1 MIMAEIL
8 AERYTGASIRRSED
22 PRILTG
28 AGRYVDDIKLPGM
41 LHAAFVRSPLA
52 HARVLAVDAS
62 AARALPGVVAVLT
75 GAEIEAM
82 TVPGPDALVA
92 LMGGTGPTPEFTL
105 LATDK
110 VRFAGD
116 PVAVVIA
123 ESRYL
128 AEDGCEL
135 VEVEYDDL
143 PPVTNAAVAL
153 DPGSP
158 PLFANLGDN
167 IARPHSRREF
177 GDVPATFAGADRVLD
192 FRIEV
197 HRHQN
202 VPMEG
207 RGCVASYDP
216 GAGSM
221 TMYAATQSVH
231 VSKIA
236 VAMRLGLEQDKVR
249 VLAGDIGGS
258 FGLKIGA
265 SREELAVAAAARE
278 LGRPVKWVEDRG
290 ENLTAS
296 GQAREESFDVRAAV
310 SSDGDLLGLDVSMV
324 IDTGSYP
331 SMGGMVPAIIEAML
345 PGPYKMAALGFEST
359 AVTTNKPPYVAYRG
373 PWASETFVRE
383 RALDLIARALGLDPL
398 EIRLRNVAARTDPP
412 AVMLTGRPLAGVTT
426 RESLDRV
433 AELVDLPA
441 FRRRQA
447 EARTQGRYLGV
458 GMATFIEA
466 APGPRSIGEGSGPLG
481 NELMRLRLDEDG
493 IVVLFTG
500 QMPHGQ
506 SHQTTLAQI
515 AADEFGVP
523 FDQVRVVVGDTD
535 VVPFGL
541 TGGSRSAT
549 MTGGAA
555 LHGARQLKAKVLDFA
570 SHLMEASRQDLQI
583 TDGNVWVRGD
593 PASAIPVSE
602 IARQAASGQFS
613 DGEADVSL
621 EVEAAFDGGQGGWS
635 GGSHCAIVEVDAET
649 GLVTVERYVAV
660 EDCGA
665 LINPAVVEGQIRGGV
680 AQGIGAVLLER
691 SAYDQD
697 GNCQSATFMDY
708 LLPTACDIPRIE
720 ITHLETVPLD
730 ADVNF
735 RGVGEGGM
743 IVAPPTIVSAIEDAL
758 APFGVR
764 IYEQHLPPGRILE
777 LIAQAEQ
784 DQ

>member
-1 MIMAEIL
+1 VTAIA

-41 LHAAFVRSPLA
+41 LHAAFVRSPMA
-52 HARVLAVDAS
+52 HAQVLSVDVS
-62 AARALPGVVAVLT
+62 AAQALPGVVAVLT
-75 GAEIEAM
+75 GADLEAM
-82 TVPGPDALVA
+82 TVPGPDALMA
-92 LMGGTGPTPEFTL
+92 LMGWGGPMPEFTL

-110 VRFAGD
+110 VRLVGD

-135 VEVEYDDL
+135 VEVDYEDL
-143 PPVTNAAVAL
+143 PPVVDAAFAL

-167 IARPHSRREF
+167 IARPRSRSEF
-177 GDVPATFAGADRVLD
+177 GDVAATFAGADRVID
-192 FRIEV
+192 FRIGV

-207 RGCVASYDP
+207 RGCVASYDAD
-216 GAGSM
+216 AGVM
-221 TMYAATQSVH
+221 TMFAATQSVH
-231 VSKIA
+231 VTKIA
-236 VAMRLGLEQDKVR
+236 VAMRLGMEQDKVR

-265 SREELAVAAAARE
+265 SREELAVAAASRSI
-278 LGRPVKWVEDRG
+278 GRPVKWVEDRG

-310 SSDGDLLGLDVSMV
+310 SDDGDLLGLDVKMV
-324 IDTGSYP
+324 VDTGAYP
-331 SMGGMVPAIIEAML
+331 GMGAMVPDIVSAMF
-345 PGPYKMAALGFEST
+345 PGPYKLAALGFEST
-359 AVTTNKPPYVAYRG
+359 AVTTNKATYVAYRG

-383 RALDLIARALGLDPL
+383 RVLNLIAADLGLDPV
-398 EIRLRNVAARTDPP
+398 EIRLRNVALRTDPP
-412 AVMLTGRPLAGVTT
+412 AMMITGRPLVGVTAK
-426 RESLDRV
+426 ESLERV

-441 FRRRQA
+441 FRRRQ
-447 EARTQGRYLGV
+447 EQARAQGRYLGI

-466 APGPRSIGEGSGPLG
+466 APGPRAPGGPSGPMGL
-481 NELMRLRLDEDG
+481 ESMRLRLEEDG
-493 IVVLFTG
+493 IVALFTG

-523 FDQVRVVVGDTD
+523 FSQVRVVIGDSD

-549 MTGGAA
+549 MTGGVA

-570 SHLMEASRQDLQI
+570 AHLMEASAQDLLI
-583 TDGNVWVRGD
+583 SDGNVWVRGD
-593 PASAIPVSE
+593 PASAIAVSE
-602 IARQAASGQFS
+602 VARRAASGS
-613 DGEADVSL
+613 AGDGVDASL
-621 EVEAAFDGGQGGWS
+621 EVEATYDGGEGGWS
-635 GGSHCAIVEVDAET
+635 GGTHCAIVDVDAET
-649 GLVTVERYVAV
+649 GIVKVERYVAV

-691 SAYDQD
+691 SAYAED
-697 GNCQSATFMDY
+697 GSFQSATFMDY
-708 LLPTACDIPRIE
+708 LMPTACDVPRIE
-720 ITHLETVPLD
+720 IEHLETVPLD

-743 IVAPPTIVSAIEDAL
+743 IVAPPTVVNAIEDAL
-758 APFGVR
+758 TPFGVR
-764 IYEQHLPPGRILE
+764 IYEQHLPPARILE
-777 LIAQAEQ
+777 LIAEAR
-784 DQ
+784 

>member
-1 MIMAEIL
+1 MTAIA
-8 AERYTGASIRRSED
+8 AERYTGASIKRSED

-41 LHAAFVRSPLA
+41 LHAAFVRSPMA
-52 HARVLAVDAS
+52 HALVLSVDVS
-62 AARALPGVVAVLT
+62 AARELPGVVAVLT
-75 GAEIEAM
+75 GADLETM
-82 TVPGPDALVA
+82 TVPGQDP
-92 LMGGTGPTPEFTL
+92 LMAFLSSGGPTPEFTL

-110 VRFAGD
+110 VRFMGD
-116 PVAVVIA
+116 PVAIVIA

-143 PPVTNAAVAL
+143 PPVTNSAFAL
-153 DPGSP
+153 DPSSP
-158 PLFANLGDN
+158 PLFANLGNN
-167 IARPHSRREF
+167 IARAHSRSEF
-177 GDVPATFAGADRVLD
+177 GDVSGTFANADRIID
-192 FRIEV
+192 FHIDV

-207 RGCVASYDP
+207 RGCVASYD
-216 GAGSM
+216 AGLRVM
-221 TMYAATQSVH
+221 TVYAATQSVH
-231 VSKIA
+231 LSRIGIA
-236 VAMRLGLEQDKVR
+236 TRLGIEPDKVR

-265 SREELAVAAAARE
+265 SREELAAAAASR
-278 LGRPVKWVEDRG
+278 LVGQPVKWVEDRG

-310 SSDGDLLGLDVSMV
+310 SNDGDLLGLDVKMV

-331 SMGGMVPAIIEAML
+331 GMGTMVPDIMEAML
-345 PGPYKMAALGFEST
+345 PGPYKLAALGFEST
-359 AVTTNKPPYVAYRG
+359 AAITNKATYVAYRG

-383 RALDLIARALGLDPL
+383 RVLDLIAKGLGLDPL
-398 EIRLRNVAARTDPP
+398 EIRLRNVAPRTDPP
-412 AVMLTGRPLAGVTT
+412 AVMITGRPLVGVTSK
-426 RESLDRV
+426 ESLERV
-433 AELVDLPA
+433 AQLVDFPA

-447 EARTQGRYLGV
+447 EARAQGRYLGIGV
-458 GMATFIEA
+458 ATFIEA
-466 APGPRSIGEGSGPLG
+466 APGPRSPEGASGPMG
-481 NELMRLRLDEDG
+481 IESMRLRLEEDG
-493 IVVLFTG
+493 IVALFTG

-523 FDQVRVVVGDTD
+523 FEQVRVVVGDTD

-549 MTGGAA
+549 MTGGVA
-555 LHGARQLKAKVLDFA
+555 LHGARHLKAKVLDFA
-570 SHLMEASRQDLQI
+570 AHLMEVSAQDLLI
-583 TDGNVWVRGD
+583 TDGDVWVRGD
-593 PASAIPVSE
+593 PASAIAVTE
-602 IARQAASGQFS
+602 VARRAASGQFGPGV
-613 DGEADVSL
+613 DAKL
-621 EVEAAFDGGQGGWS
+621 EVEATFDGGEGGWS
-635 GGSHCAIVEVDAET
+635 GGTHSAIVEVDVET
-649 GLVTVERYVAV
+649 GIVKVERYVAV

-691 SAYDQD
+691 SAYGED
-697 GNCQSATFMDY
+697 GSFQSATFMDY
-708 LLPTACDIPRIE
+708 LMPTACDVPRIE
-720 ITHLETVPLD
+720 IEHLETVPLD

-743 IVAPPTIVSAIEDAL
+743 IVAPPTVVNAIEDAL

-764 IYEQHLPPGRILE
+764 IYEQHLPPARILE
-777 LIAQAEQ
+777 LIAAADSGQ
-784 DQ
+784 